1 MSCVRNDRRQ
11 VTAARTIAKA
21 AHYPIGLLIHCPT
34 DPPLYCLTAAASPEP
49 CRRSIRAGR
58 RGRVALRLQALKDP
72 FKGQRIFR
80 IAKGSEIAGKSLNP
94 LLVILVLAFVVSQ
107 FVEELIQID
116 ARDGTAALAGVVGP
130 AKLDRR

>member
-1 MSCVRNDRRQ
+1 MQLRLNLVAGQFAQGVAAGFPGQRAQGREAGAEHVRSRNGEMGHR
-11 VTAARTIAKA
+11 
-21 AHYPIGLLIHCPT
+21 
-34 DPPLYCLTAAASPEP
+34 
-49 CRRSIRAGR
+49 GR
-58 RGRVALRLQALKDP
+58 CGRVALRLQALKDLL
-72 FKGQRIFR
+72 KGQRISR

-94 LLVILVLAFVVSQ
+94 LLVILVLALVVSQ